1 MQWSFLLICVG
12 SIWVKNGIASS
23 YMLMVGVAA
32 SRLGLWM
39 FDLAVIQQMQVGY
52 NIFSRKTFLSRI
64 LPYVTLTR
72 ELISNTGLCSSV
84 ELALFVNNHYILLSP
99 GSGTRLGPLYR
110 GWGSEFHPINYGVTG
125 LCHGCNCP
133 KS

>member
-12 SIWVKNGIASS
+12 SIWVKNRIASS

-32 SRLGLWM
+32 SRFGLWM

-52 NIFSRKTFLSRI
+52 NIFSRKTDLSRI
-64 LPYVTLTR
+64 LPYVTLTQ

-84 ELALFVNNHYILLSP
+84 ELALFVNNHYFFAVFRIRCQ
-99 GSGTRLGPLYR
+99 TRTAVSWAGFRIPSNQLWSY
-110 GWGSEFHPINYGVTG
+110 WVMSWV
-125 LCHGCNCP
+125 
-133 KS
+133 